1 MPDQNTEPID
11 IPTLQQ
17 ALDALKADIRE
28 REEAATALALRNAEL
43 RVNSSGAWL
52 RARASAAC

>member
-43 RVNSSGAWL
+43 RVNSSGL
-52 RARASAAC
+52 G